1 MGRKGREDE
10 IKLEALSN
18 KCSALKSDC
27 ELLQRENS
35 ILRKRV
41 SELER
46 QEKELMRW
54 RAKEKMIVRHLRAVK
69 NVVK

>member
-10 IKLEALSN
+10 MTIEALSN
-18 KCSALKSDC
+18 KHSALKSDC

-41 SELER
+41 SELEK
-46 QEKELMRW
+46 QERELMRW
-54 RAKEKMIVRHLRAVK
+54 KAKEKMIVRHLRAVK